1 MKTNTPVHRLKTLFV
16 GQARDIAEE
25 GLFHKISLVAVL
37 AWVGLGAD
45 GLSSSCYGPEETMK
59 ALVAHPAMA
68 LFVALATVATI
79 GVICASYSQ
88 IISVF
93 PGGGGGYVVASK
105 LLSPGAGVTSGC
117 ALLVDYVLTI
127 ALSVAAGADALFS
140 VLPAEWIHWKL
151 ATALGAT
158 LLLILLNMRG
168 VKESVMIWAPI
179 FFVFLATH
187 GFMILYGIAHHAT
200 ALPGILRSTAG
211 DLSAS
216 HAELG
221 WWGVAALLLTA
232 YSLGAG
238 SYTGIEAVSNGLSV
252 LREPRVATGR
262 RTMIYMGLS
271 LAFMVGG
278 LLLMYLLYH
287 AVPKEGSTLNA
298 ILFGIMTAGW
308 PKWLSSSFVW
318 VAMFSAAALLF
329 IAAQTGFLDG
339 PRVLSNMALDRWV
352 PVRFASLSDRLV
364 ARNGILIMGVAS
376 LFLIWVSNGSVDWL
390 VVLYS
395 INVFI
400 TFSLSQ
406 LGMVRHWWNHR
417 ATESRWALRLA
428 VNALGFGLTAVILV
442 ALSAI
447 KFHQGGWITLVVTGT
462 LVSVAFL
469 IKGHYDSVRK
479 QLGRLDSLLEA
490 VRIEGDPESV
500 VPPPYDHEGKTA
512 VVFVNGYNGLGL
524 HTLFAIQRMFPG
536 VFRNFI
542 FAEIGIVDAGNFKG
556 SEEIGNLRT
565 AVARETGRYAAYM
578 SSRGFHAEA
587 IHKIGAELVPAA
599 QDLGRELFEK
609 HPNAVFFGGQLVFEN
624 DTFLNR
630 FLHNFAVFAM
640 LRNFQREGIP
650 FVILPV
656 RA

>member
-1 MKTNTPVHRLKTLFV
+1 
-16 GQARDIAEE
+16 
-25 GLFHKISLVAVL
+25 
-37 AWVGLGAD
+37 
-45 GLSSSCYGPEETMK
+45 
-59 ALVAHPAMA
+59 
-68 LFVALATVATI
+68 
-79 GVICASYSQ
+79 
-88 IISVF
+88 
-93 PGGGGGYVVASK
+93 
-105 LLSPGAGVTSGC
+105 
-117 ALLVDYVLTI
+117 
-127 ALSVAAGADALFS
+127 
-140 VLPAEWIHWKL
+140 
-151 ATALGAT
+151 
-158 LLLILLNMRG
+158 
-168 VKESVMIWAPI
+168 
-179 FFVFLATH
+179 
-187 GFMILYGIAHHAT
+187 
-200 ALPGILRSTAG
+200 
-211 DLSAS
+211 
-216 HAELG
+216 
-221 WWGVAALLLTA
+221 
-232 YSLGAG
+232 
-238 SYTGIEAVSNGLSV
+238 
-252 LREPRVATGR
+252 
-262 RTMIYMGLS
+262 
-271 LAFMVGG
+271 MVGG

-287 AVPKEGSTLNA
+287 ALPKEGSTLNA

-406 LGMVRHWWNHR
+406 LGMVRHWWSHR
-417 ATESRWALRLA
+417 TTESRWASKLA
-428 VNALGFGLTAVILV
+428 VNALGFCLTAVILV

-447 KFHQGGWITLVVTGT
+447 KFHQGGWITLVVTGA
-462 LVSVAFL
+462 LVAMAFL
-469 IKGHYDSVRK
+469 IKGHYNRVRK
-479 QLGRLDSLLEA
+479 QLGRLDTLLEA
-490 VRIEGDPESV
+490 VRIEGDPGSV
-500 VPPPYDHEGKTA
+500 AVPAYDPEGKTA

-542 FAEIGIVDAGNFKG
+542 FAEIGVVDAGNFKG

-565 AVARETGRYAAYM
+565 EVARETGRYAAYM
-578 SSRGFHAEA
+578 ASRGFHAEA
-587 IHKIGAELVPAA
+587 IHRIGAELVPAA
-599 QDLGRELFEK
+599 KDLGRELFEK